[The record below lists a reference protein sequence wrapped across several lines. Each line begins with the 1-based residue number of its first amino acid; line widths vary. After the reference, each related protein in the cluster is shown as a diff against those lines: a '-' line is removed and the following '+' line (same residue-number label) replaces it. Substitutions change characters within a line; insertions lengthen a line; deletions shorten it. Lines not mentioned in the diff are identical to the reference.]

1 MTPFTPSFVDVTLES
16 GRPASVSLQLS
27 GGVRIGGI
35 QVWRTANGPRVLMPS
50 RPGKGRPSLE
60 IPPSVREEW
69 KDAVLGAWRRAAS
82 CATGSVFPSGRRA
95 A

>member
-1 MTPFTPSFVDVTLES
+1 MSPFSPSFVDVTLES

-50 RPGKGRPSLE
+50 RPGSGRPPLE
-60 IPPSVREEW
+60 MPPSVREEW
-69 KDAVLGAWRRAAS
+69 KDAILGAWRRAAAN
-82 CATGSVFPSGRRA
+82 ATESVSLSGRWA